1 MQSRKHKAA
10 AFQLPTRINF
20 LQSTGRK
27 DFLHDTNRRYWALP
41 SSPSRTLADK
51 ADLKKLTTPAK
62 RGAK

>member
-10 AFQLPTRINF
+10 AFQLPSRINF

-27 DFLHDTNRRYWALP
+27 DFLPNTNRRYWALP
-41 SSPSRTLADK
+41 SSPSRILADK
-51 ADLKKLTTPAK
+51 VDLKKLITSPK